1 MENGATHT
9 QWSTLL
15 STIIKSEFQREILH
29 LGSVC
34 KVPLCAL
41 SSRLCFF
48 YFWFSFLFFSFCFFP
63 KLLFHP
69 ILQSK
74 KKVNLSTAIGRSAI
88 FRRLCHVVVAVWL
101 SLAGSGWAL
110 RPVASQDVAQDLILR
125 ARADLS
131 WCQSLRRA

>member
-1 MENGATHT
+1 M
-9 QWSTLL
+9 LC
-15 STIIKSEFQREILH
+15 H
-29 LGSVC
+29 LGYV
-34 KVPLCAL
+34 
-41 SSRLCFF
+41 SSIFGL
-48 YFWFSFLFFSFCFFP
+48 LFFFFFCLFVWFFP

-69 ILQSK
+69 ILQSE